1 MPTHSK
7 VWLKRGREKSLLR
20 KHPWVFSG
28 AIDHVQ
34 GEAGPGATV
43 AIVDAAGAF
52 LAWAAYSPA
61 SQIRA
66 RVWSFEPE
74 ESIDAGFLRGRLERA
89 IESRRRLGLLG
100 ADTACRLV
108 FAESD
113 GLPGLVVDRYAD
125 FVVCQFLSA
134 GAERW
139 RAELAD
145 LLVELCGARGIYERS
160 EASARRKE
168 GLPSQ
173 RGLLARRGAAGGDRG
188 SDGGDAL
195 ARRRRERTKDRR
207 VPRPAAQSRARRR
220 ARGRCGD
227 ARRVRVHGRVRDH
240 GAASRRVRRDARRVV
255 GRGAAHGRARGGR
268 ERRRRPLSRSS
279 SRAYSTSCALL
290 RDDGRRYDLVVLD
303 PPKFVHSAEQV
314 SAGSRGYKDV
324 NMLGLRARAAGRR
337 CSRRSPARGTST
349 PRCSRRS
356 SRAPRS
362 TPAATRRFSSA
373 CLSRPDH
380 PDRDRVSR
388 GRVSQGPD
396 PARALSGASRRRAGR
411 GRGPSAPSSGGP
423 QPPTALVG

>member
-28 AIDHVQ
+28 AIERVQ
-34 GEAGPGATV
+34 GEPEPGDTV
-43 AIVDAAGAF
+43 ELVDASGAF

-66 RVWSFEPE
+66 RVWSFVPE
-74 ESIDAGFLRGRLERA
+74 ETIDAAFLRGRLERA
-89 IESRRRLGLLG
+89 IELRRRLGLLA

-139 RAELAD
+139 RAEVAD
-145 LLVELCGARGIYERS
+145 SLVELCAPRGIYERS

-173 RGLLARRGAAGGDRG
+173 RGVLRGEAPPAEIEVRMGSTHWLIDVVNGQKTGAYLDQQRNRGRVAELAAGAEVLDGFAYTGGFAITALVAGASGATLVESSTEALRTAEREAAANGVADRCRLLA
-188 SDGGDAL
+188 
-195 ARRRRERTKDRR
+195 
-207 VPRPAAQSRARRR
+207 
-220 ARGRCGD
+220 
-227 ARRVRVHGRVRDH
+227 
-240 GAASRRVRRDARRVV
+240 ASVFDELR
-255 GRGAAHGRARGGR
+255 
-268 ERRRRPLSRSS
+268 LQ
-279 SRAYSTSCALL
+279 

-324 NMLGLRARAAGRR
+324 NMLGFELVRPGGLLATFSCSGHVDAALFQKIVAGAALDAGRDAQILER
-337 CSRRSPARGTST
+337 
-349 PRCSRRS
+349 
-356 SRAPRS
+356 
-362 TPAATRRFSSA
+362 
-373 CLSRPDH
+373 LSQPPDH
-380 PDRDRVSR
+380 PIAIEFPEAEYLKGLILRVY
-388 GRVSQGPD
+388 
-396 PARALSGASRRRAGR
+396 
-411 GRGPSAPSSGGP
+411 
-423 QPPTALVG
+423 